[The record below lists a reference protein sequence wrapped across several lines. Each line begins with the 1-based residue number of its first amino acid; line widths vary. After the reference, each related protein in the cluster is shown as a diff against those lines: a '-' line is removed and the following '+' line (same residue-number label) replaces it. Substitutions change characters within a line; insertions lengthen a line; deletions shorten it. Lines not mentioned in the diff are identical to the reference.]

1 MRAQL
6 GVQGDSQTEEL
17 RERIWWLV
25 RLRWA
30 AAAGVTVVVWSVP
43 RLVGVPLAERPLYL
57 ITAGLA
63 GYNLVLWVASY
74 RLPFAARPF
83 LLKAIANLQIG
94 VDLLFLTALLHFAGG
109 IENPLVCYY
118 VFHIVIAS
126 ILLSRRATYAHT
138 VLALGLVSL
147 MAGLEAT
154 GRIAH
159 YHLAGFTGSEH
170 YRSPTYVFA
179 ILLVVGSMLTF
190 TAFMAT
196 SITAQLRRREGEVVR
211 LSQSLQEHT
220 ADLERAYEELSRLER
235 GKSEYLHRVAHHLR
249 SPLAAL
255 ERMLAV
261 VSEGRTGPLN
271 EKSHEMIVRA
281 GERVR
286 NMLDLARDLLAL
298 SRAQETSPL
307 AHRQPM
313 DLAEILA
320 SVENDFRPQA
330 ASNSVSLESKV
341 GAQVSPIVGDPESI
355 SDLLENLISN
365 AVKYTPAGGKVRVV
379 IDRKGDRVE
388 ISVSDTGIGIPAA
401 EKERIFE
408 EFYRASNAR
417 ESGKEGTG
425 LGLSIVQAIASAQG
439 GEVAMESEVGAGTT
453 FRVLL
458 PAAPPDIAAD
468 LEAARRGAQK

>member
-1 MRAQL
+1 MRAQF

-83 LLKAIANLQIG
+83 LLKAFANLQIG

-271 EKSHEMIVRA
+271 EKSHEMIVRVESGCA
-281 GERVR
+281 ICWTWPETCWRCRGPRR
-286 NMLDLARDLLAL
+286 HRPWPIA
-298 SRAQETSPL
+298 SRWTWPRSWPVSRTTSGPRP
-307 AHRQPM
+307 HPIRSRWSPRWGPR
-313 DLAEILA
+313 
-320 SVENDFRPQA
+320 FRPSWATRSQ
-330 ASNSVSLESKV
+330 S
-341 GAQVSPIVGDPESI
+341 
-355 SDLLENLISN
+355 
-365 AVKYTPAGGKVRVV
+365 
-379 IDRKGDRVE
+379 
-388 ISVSDTGIGIPAA
+388 
-401 EKERIFE
+401 
-408 EFYRASNAR
+408 
-417 ESGKEGTG
+417 
-425 LGLSIVQAIASAQG
+425 AICWR
-439 GEVAMESEVGAGTT
+439 T
-453 FRVLL
+453 
-458 PAAPPDIAAD
+458 
-468 LEAARRGAQK
+468 